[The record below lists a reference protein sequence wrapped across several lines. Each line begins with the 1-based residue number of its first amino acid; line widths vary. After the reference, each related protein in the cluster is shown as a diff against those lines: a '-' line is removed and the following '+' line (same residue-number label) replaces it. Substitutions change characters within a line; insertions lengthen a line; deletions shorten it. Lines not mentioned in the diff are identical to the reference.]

1 MINKIGTP
9 RRWSIV
15 VTLRFTFL
23 LLSYVRHNG
32 RVRNFGISW
41 TSGGLCEE
49 VIGLFRNRKFLV
61 RSKGGKT
68 KTTRG
73 SRVIIDEGLRRE
85 SRGGVRVES
94 GVRARDEGRIRDV
107 WTWSIPV
114 FFHSREERKR
124 EREFISRVNFFLPPE
139 IARATSDLTRLSTLR
154 LSRGIG
160 SVELDAIVLD
170 APVHLSLSL
179 YPFQSD
185 LIHHTRLTPLR
196 GLHDLPLSNNS
207 VLLIGGSSLIAPRDF
222 IRRSFRGENSVHAL
236 KSIISPEHTH
246 TQSPIK

>member
-114 FFHSREERKR
+114 FFHSREERERKR
-124 EREFISRVNFFLPPE
+124 VHITRQFLSSTGNRASNQRFNQTLHFAIIAWNRIRRIGRDRVG
-139 IARATSDLTRLSTLR
+139 RASTS
-154 LSRGIG
+154 
-160 SVELDAIVLD
+160 
-170 APVHLSLSL
+170 LSLSL
-179 YPFQSD
+179 SLPIRSYPPYPFNAVKRS
-185 LIHHTRLTPLR
+185 TRF
-196 GLHDLPLSNNS
+196 
-207 VLLIGGSSLIAPRDF
+207 A
-222 IRRSFRGENSVHAL
+222 AL
-236 KSIISPEHTH
+236 
-246 TQSPIK
+246 